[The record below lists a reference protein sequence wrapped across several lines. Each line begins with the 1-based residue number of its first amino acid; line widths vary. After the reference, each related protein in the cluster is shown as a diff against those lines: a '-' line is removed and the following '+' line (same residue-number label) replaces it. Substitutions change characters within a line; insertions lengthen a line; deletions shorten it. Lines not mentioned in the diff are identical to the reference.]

1 LIALSV
7 VEAIQELRLS
17 IPADVSFLMY
27 DDFPWTRL
35 TNPPLTVVAQPVYNM
50 GVAAAKALI
59 RQMEG
64 LPPAAPTQFTATL
77 VRRGSV
83 GPCGRRKPDAGKRG
97 SAAQL
102 MPAASRLK

>member
-1 LIALSV
+1 V
-7 VEAIQELRLS
+7 VEAIQELGLS

-27 DDFPWTRL
+27 DDFAWTRL
-35 TNPPLTVVAQPVYNM
+35 TTPPLTVIAQPVYNM

-64 LPPAAPTQFTATL
+64 LPPAAAAQFTATL

-83 GPCGRRKPDAGKRG
+83 GPLRTGEDPVRRQLAGRGLP
-97 SAAQL
+97 
-102 MPAASRLK
+102 